1 MLYTQ
6 MQIYILFI
14 NIKALIQNSLASAQK
29 LFIYLVI
36 YFQLLS
42 VYGQTNNYA
51 DHILV
56 RKPSLN
62 IF

>member
-1 MLYTQ
+1 MLHTQ

-14 NIKALIQNSLASAQK
+14 NMQALIQNSLASAQK

-42 VYGQTNNYA
+42 VYGQINNYA

-56 RKPSLN
+56 RKSSLN
-62 IF
+62 AF